1 MHFPQSI
8 SQAPVRM
15 QLQRHDWQDPLLHSI
30 RDFQRPKSC
39 ITPPESSSSASSSAS
54 SSVDPDPLRGA
65 ACTSLAASAS
75 SVHNMC
81 DSPAV
86 ASTGNASS
94 LLPPP
99 VVTVCQHTT
108 GNSQPKPGF
117 HAPAELSFDSAVDLT
132 LSALARSVALRCQ
145 CIDQHSPHMKPL
157 CPAIAPARPLPSPPA
172 LPKTADAPEVSP
184 SANNSAAQR
193 GVGVSGN
200 LIQPHA
206 AQIHDGCVSKGR
218 APHHISSQ
226 DAACATQ
233 PGALM
238 PDTQQS
244 FDAPVKKAGAPGA
257 VQQTPASE
265 SAVHPSG
272 FVGYPS
278 ESAVHPSHTT
288 VTPSGPF
295 SLSSLTPVQPPGTVM
310 NPSETPVHPS
320 DTAFHPSKTSH
331 YSDCG
336 VQLTS
341 RHEAATLQPAPVL
354 ILFSGGVDSTLI
366 AALAHQ
372 ALPADLPIDLASV
385 CFSGGRSGDRQAALD
400 ALQELAQFAPEREWR
415 LIQVDSSLEEVDRH
429 NDWLLGMFVM
439 PCHCCLC

>member
-1 MHFPQSI
+1 
-8 SQAPVRM
+8 
-15 QLQRHDWQDPLLHSI
+15 
-30 RDFQRPKSC
+30 
-39 ITPPESSSSASSSAS
+39 
-54 SSVDPDPLRGA
+54 
-65 ACTSLAASAS
+65 
-75 SVHNMC
+75 
-81 DSPAV
+81 
-86 ASTGNASS
+86 
-94 LLPPP
+94 
-99 VVTVCQHTT
+99 
-108 GNSQPKPGF
+108 
-117 HAPAELSFDSAVDLT
+117 
-132 LSALARSVALRCQ
+132 
-145 CIDQHSPHMKPL
+145 MKPL
-157 CPAIAPARPLPSPPA
+157 CPAIAPARALPSPPA
-172 LPKTADAPEVSP
+172 LPNKADAPEVSP
-184 SANNSAAQR
+184 SANRSAAQR
-193 GVGVSGN
+193 GDGVSGN
-200 LIQPHA
+200 LIQLHA
-206 AQIHDGCVSKGR
+206 AQINDGCVSKGR

-226 DAACATQ
+226 DAACAT
-233 PGALM
+233 

-244 FDAPVKKAGAPGA
+244 FDAPGKKEGAPGA

-278 ESAVHPSHTT
+278 ESAVHPPGTT
-288 VTPSGPF
+288 APPSGVFPH
-295 SLSSLTPVQPPGTVM
+295 SSLTPVQPPETVM

-336 VQLTS
+336 VRLTS

-439 PCHCCLC
+439 PWHCCLC